1 MGCPVKIARFKARI
15 ERMKWEV
22 AKERRA
28 RLAREKARVE
38 TPRTPYFLATPRTP
52 GLFLVEPAPPP
63 ASGQG
68 VYALRETGTN
78 FVKIGWCG
86 EFSRRYSSM
95 RRTENPRRL
104 IFLGWL
110 SRLEL
115 EADFH
120 RKYAAYSV
128 GGQAGGIEWF
138 DMPEE
143 VIAQLVAGCVK

>member
-1 MGCPVKIARFKARI
+1 MKRDVARARKARKSR
-15 ERMKWEV
+15 ERI
-22 AKERRA
+22 A
-28 RLAREKARVE
+28 LAAAAAA
-38 TPRTPYFLATPRTP
+38 PRKPYILATPRTP
-52 GLFLVEPAPPP
+52 GLFVVESAPPP

-120 RKYAAYSV
+120 RKYAEYSV
-128 GGQAGGIEWF
+128 GGRAGGIEWF
-138 DMPEE
+138 EMPDP
-143 VIAQLVAGCVK
+143 VIAELVAGCVK